1 MTTYYSDFTS
11 TLATPGKS
19 LSDFG
24 NTTFNAIIKNSNDYV
39 STGSYTVGT
48 TVINQGV
55 VWRCATANFSPGN
68 IHAPPTLPVVFN
80 TWWEYVGSQ
89 GNFTWIVYGDSV
101 DNGVTITNISTTS
114 AGTRQWLGVA
124 YNKSNTN
131 ETTVQADYTWSKIVG
146 ADGIAGTRGSKAFYA
161 SGTSWTD
168 AAADAAIT
176 TAGFTKVT
184 LDVVTISSSTAGF
197 AATKYWNGTTWT
209 VVAQV
214 IDGNLLVLGSV
225 TATKLILD
233 GVTLSADVSGSLKIS
248 DSGVNTVQIANNAVT
263 VPSSAFTTSNISCP
277 DATETTVQSLS
288 VTTTGATIFVIFSI
302 QIKTTT
308 GIGSFFNINFYRG
321 TTLLYT
327 ARVWANT
334 AGSIEPINSSSLSD
348 SPGAGTY
355 TYTIK
360 VSPLG
365 TGSGAVTANRSL
377 LALEAKK

>member
-24 NTTFNAIIKNSNDYV
+24 NTTFNAIIENSNDYV

-55 VWRCATANFSPGN
+55 VWRCATANFSPSN

-184 LDVVTISSSTAGF
+184 LDVVTISSSAAGF

-225 TATKLILD
+225 TATKLVLD

-248 DSGVNTVQIANNAVT
+248 NSGVNTVQIANNAVT
-263 VPSSAFTTSNISCP
+263 DISSSFTAATVPIISSSYDTIQT
-277 DATETTVQSLS
+277 
-288 VTTTGATIFVIFSI
+288 ATIITSTATDKVDIISNFNANFISGSNTVLNLRIKRGSTVIYTSYTWTP
-302 QIKTTT
+302 QYV
-308 GIGSFFNINFYRG
+308 SPAFFD
-321 TTLLYT
+321 T
-327 ARVWANT
+327 
-334 AGSIEPINSSSLSD
+334 
-348 SPGAGTY
+348 PGAAGTY
-355 TYTIK
+355 TYTLE
-360 VSPLG
+360 VANV
-365 TGSGAVTANRSL
+365 GAIQQVDCSNRYL
-377 LALEAKK
+377 RLIRITK